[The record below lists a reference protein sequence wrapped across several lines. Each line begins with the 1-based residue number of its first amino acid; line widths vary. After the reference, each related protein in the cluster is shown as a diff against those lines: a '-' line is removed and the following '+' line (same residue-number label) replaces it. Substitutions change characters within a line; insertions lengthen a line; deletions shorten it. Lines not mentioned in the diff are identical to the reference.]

1 MLARLKRFVSPREL
15 DAFGVLGIN
24 KRNSRCVLRLNP
36 RANYPRVDDKR
47 LTKEICREAG
57 IPIPETYAILERHG
71 DVRRIAEILAPHP
84 SFVIKPARGAGG
96 RGISVVASHDGS
108 VFKSPG
114 GRETTLS
121 ELQYHVS
128 TLLSGLYS
136 LAGRPDSALVEQR
149 LVCHPAFEKVA
160 VDGTPDV
167 RVVLYRGV
175 PAMAMIRLP
184 TVISR
189 GRANLHQGAIAAG
202 IDLGTGQTTGGVWF
216 SQAITTH
223 PDTGEPIAGF
233 QVPFWEEILASSMR
247 LADAMDMGYVGA
259 DYVVD
264 ARTGPMVLEANARPG
279 LAIQIA
285 NAEGLWRRL
294 EYIERQPPERRALEA
309 RAELVAE
316 LAAGKH
322 REG

>member
-1 MLARLKRFVSPREL
+1 MLSRLKRFVRPREL
-15 DAFGVLGIN
+15 EAFGVLGIN
-24 KRNSRCVLRLNP
+24 KRNSRCILRLNP

-71 DVRRIAEILAPHP
+71 DVRRIGEILAPHA
-84 SFVIKPARGAGG
+84 SFVVKPARGAGG
-96 RGISVVASHDGS
+96 RGISVVASHDGE
-108 VFKSPG
+108 VFVSPG

-121 ELQYHVS
+121 ELRYHVS

-149 LVCHPAFEKVA
+149 LVCHPAFEKVS

-202 IDLGTGQTTGGVWF
+202 IDLGSGQTTGGVWF
-216 SQAITTH
+216 SQAITHH
-223 PDTGEPIAGF
+223 PDTEQPIAGF

-247 LADAMDMGYVGA
+247 LADAMQMGYVGA

-264 ARTGPMVLEANARPG
+264 ASAGPMVLEANARPG

-294 EYIERQPPERRALEA
+294 EYIERQPEERRALEA
-309 RAELVAE
+309 RAEIVAE
-316 LAAGKH
+316 LAGGEH

>member
-1 MLARLKRFVSPREL
+1 MLSRLKRFVRPSEL

-24 KRNSRCVLRLNP
+24 KRNSRCILRLNP
-36 RANYPRVDDKR
+36 RSNYPRVDDKR

-71 DVRRIAEILAPHP
+71 DVRRIGEILAPHA
-84 SFVIKPARGAGG
+84 SFVVKPARGAGG
-96 RGISVVASHDGS
+96 RGISVVASHDGE
-108 VFKSPG
+108 VFVSPG

-121 ELQYHVS
+121 ELRYHVS

-149 LVCHPAFEKVA
+149 LVCHPAFEKVS

-202 IDLGTGQTTGGVWF
+202 IDLGSGQTTGGVWF
-216 SQAITTH
+216 SQAITHH
-223 PDTGEPIAGF
+223 PDTEQPIAGF

-247 LADAMDMGYVGA
+247 LADAMQMGYVGA

-264 ARTGPMVLEANARPG
+264 ASAGPMVLEANARPG

-294 EYIERQPPERRALEA
+294 EYIERQPEERRALEA
-309 RAELVAE
+309 RAEIVAE